1 MRFSIQHVLAVPG
14 LGAYYNEDLAG
25 LQQTPMAPSLRYT
38 APARTAGLERMRQ
51 VAEVLSVGLQ
61 VQTHGIFWGDAVGVS
76 YAGKS
81 GREGVFRA
89 GAASVGI
96 LQTRVGELGRDF
108 VDDCERL
115 SEWGISKAFEYGVS
129 QALLRAHAAVAGKSL
144 TQFLCERYSRPLPT
158 QSVPLHGSCGYDW
171 EDNVDKMVFYRLAS
185 LPAGEGDDLPH
196 RLGKNGEKLLS
207 YVGWLKERVALQEG
221 YVPVFHFD
229 VHGGLDLV
237 FDGDRDRIL
246 EFLCRLAEA
255 CSPFRV
261 RVESPLQAT
270 SREEMLQSYRTLHD
284 ALRKGPVEL
293 VADEWANTLD
303 DIKVFAE
310 AGVVDMIHIKM
321 PDLGSVHN
329 TIRAIE
335 TCQKNAVAS
344 LLGGS
349 CVETYMS
356 SSIAAPIALA
366 LRPTLLMAKSGMG
379 VNEAVSSLNNEML
392 RELALL

>member
-1 MRFSIQHVLAVPG
+1 M
-14 LGAYYNEDLAG
+14 
-25 LQQTPMAPSLRYT
+25 
-38 APARTAGLERMRQ
+38 
-51 VAEVLSVGLQ
+51 
-61 VQTHGIFWGDAVGVS
+61 
-76 YAGKS
+76 
-81 GREGVFRA
+81 
-89 GAASVGI
+89 
-96 LQTRVGELGRDF
+96 
-108 VDDCERL
+108 
-115 SEWGISKAFEYGVS
+115 
-129 QALLRAHAAVAGKSL
+129 
-144 TQFLCERYSRPLPT
+144 
-158 QSVPLHGSCGYDW
+158 
-171 EDNVDKMVFYRLAS
+171 DKMVFYRLAS